1 MTKSTNTTLTLAHV
15 HEVLPALEGAE
26 LDALRADIKQ
36 NGQLVP
42 ILVKGTEVVDGR
54 ARLQI
59 CKELGINPIT
69 HDLGSAAN
77 DASWAVSTNLFR
89 RHLTTAQRA
98 FIAEK
103 LASLRKGSNQHTA
116 SAACSRKEAAERLG
130 VSEDSIDRAR
140 KIKEN
145 GCSTLLD
152 MVNKGDVSL
161 DSAAK
166 LVKDFPAHSDQDE
179 AIEKGILR
187 VKKERYK
194 KEVLDKKRAKSQ
206 LLAQNNDAA
215 LETLK
220 GTYSVIYADPPWNYG
235 GKNEGSFCDPSVH
248 YPLMSTDD
256 IKALPVKGCLGED
269 AALYLWVP
277 SCLLKDGL
285 AVLEAWGF
293 EYVSSMVWCKN
304 KAVMSQGPTKTAH
317 ELLLIGRKGKALH
330 DITKRSNSWIEA
342 DVSAHSKKPEA
353 FAEMIDAMYP
363 GFSKLEMFARQPRSK
378 EWSVFGN
385 QVVEKG
391 GEDTEKVKQVVEADS
406 IKALVNRELFAA
418 NDPRSQIAA

>member
-1 MTKSTNTTLTLAHV
+1 MNTSTKTALTLAHV
-15 HEVLPALEGAE
+15 HEVLPVLEGAE

-42 ILVKGTEVVDGR
+42 ILVKGDEVVDGR

-59 CKELGINPIT
+59 CKELGIDPIT

-140 KIKEN
+140 KIKEQ
-145 GCSTLLD
+145 GCSKLVD
-152 MVNKGDVSL
+152 MVAKGGVSL
-161 DSAAK
+161 DSAAT
-166 LVKDFPAHSDQDE
+166 LVKEFPRHVDQE
-179 AIEKGILR
+179 EIIAKGTLR
-187 VKKERYK
+187 VKKDLYK
-194 KEVLDKKRAKSQ
+194 KEVLDVKRAKSQ
-206 LLAQNNDAA
+206 LLAQSNDAA

-220 GTYSVIYADPPWNYG
+220 GTYSVIYADPPWDYG
-235 GKNEGSFCDPSVH
+235 GKNDGSFCDPSVH
-248 YPLMSTDD
+248 YPLMPTEA
-256 IKALPVKGCLGED
+256 IKTLPVKGCLGDD

-304 KAVMSQGPTKTAH
+304 KAVLSQGPTKTA
-317 ELLLIGRKGKALH
+317 
-330 DITKRSNSWIEA
+330 IE
-342 DVSAHSKKPEA
+342 SLNCCK
-353 FAEMIDAMYP
+353 
-363 GFSKLEMFARQPRSK
+363 
-378 EWSVFGN
+378 
-385 QVVEKG
+385 
-391 GEDTEKVKQVVEADS
+391 
-406 IKALVNRELFAA
+406 
-418 NDPRSQIAA
+418 